1 MRVEICYQL
10 SPLSALHLPLHYLR
24 STSRPPVITE
34 TADTDYCKYFQI
46 FTSNISAFNPP
57 SLPHCLTL
65 ALSLSFIG
73 SSGRIKF
80 TICSTFALGICYNH
94 GCAGPWCNLVI
105 SGVSAHY
112 SVL

>member
-10 SPLSALHLPLHYLR
+10 SPAPLSALHLPLHYLR

-57 SLPHCLTL
+57 SLPHPHPLTL
-65 ALSLSFIG
+65 IHWQQQRPYQVHYLQH
-73 SSGRIKF
+73 
-80 TICSTFALGICYNH
+80 ICTRHL
-94 GCAGPWCNLVI
+94 L
-105 SGVSAHY
+105 
-112 SVL
+112 

>member
-10 SPLSALHLPLHYLR
+10 SP
-24 STSRPPVITE
+24 STFPPVITE

-65 ALSLSFIG
+65 SLSFIG
-73 SSGRIKF
+73 SSSGRIKF
-80 TICSTFALGICYNH
+80 TICSTFSLCICYNH
-94 GCAGPWCNLVI
+94 GCAACWTLA
-105 SGVSAHY
+105 GVTW
-112 SVL
+112 